1 MNKSPKRQ
9 SISAHSLWDTLN
21 ADKMVGE
28 FKHKKKRHT
37 YNETWRL

>member
-28 FKHKKKRHT
+28 FKHKKSATLIMKHGA
-37 YNETWRL
+37 